1 MYPPR
6 VRSSFKRPDDIPKPV
21 NPTLM
26 PITRITPYLDYES
39 LSRSEQVFYNKMA
52 DTFLDTDCVS
62 TLRSENYF
70 KLMCVLHERRR
81 VFALHHQSLFAD
93 KVDELMR
100 RLSIL
105 YLERKLYN
113 SKSEMVNAIRIQVD
127 IEENQLKSLETSLQT
142 EYANLLHSRQTA
154 INRVTKECDQR
165 IINYDR
171 TIPEKLPPSYCKLS
185 PELLNLRQ
193 VEKGLI
199 GSRRYQ
205 EADKIHKEFLKKQK
219 IELEQQRTKYF
230 KSFEMER
237 KRIESRNKRAMSA
250 IETQWERKV
259 TNFKEEMENKIS
271 AKKSA
276 VENLRRKL
284 ISAESEYIGE
294 DDPILLDQVPTT
306 FPKELPL
313 HRQENVR
320 HTTKSIANKLRL
332 SNRRLN
338 RDRLDWKPSE

>member
-1 MYPPR
+1 MYPPK
-6 VRSSFKRPDDIPKPV
+6 VKSSFKRPDDIPIPV
-21 NPTLM
+21 NPTLL
-26 PITRITPYLDYES
+26 PITRLNPYLDYQS
-39 LSRSEQVFYNKMA
+39 LSRSDQVFYNKMA

-62 TLRSENYF
+62 TLRGENYF

-81 VFALHHQSLFAD
+81 AFALHHQSLLAE
-93 KVDELMR
+93 KVDDLMR

-127 IEENQLKSLETSLQT
+127 TEENQLKSLKIALQT
-142 EYANLLHSRQTA
+142 EYANLLDSRQIA
-154 INRVTKECDQR
+154 IDRVTKECEQR

-219 IELEQQRTKYF
+219 IELEQQRSKYF

-237 KRIESRNKRAMSA
+237 KRIENRNKRAMSA
-250 IETQWERKV
+250 IEVQW
-259 TNFKEEMENKIS
+259 
-271 AKKSA
+271 
-276 VENLRRKL
+276 
-284 ISAESEYIGE
+284 
-294 DDPILLDQVPTT
+294 
-306 FPKELPL
+306 
-313 HRQENVR
+313 
-320 HTTKSIANKLRL
+320 
-332 SNRRLN
+332 
-338 RDRLDWKPSE
+338 